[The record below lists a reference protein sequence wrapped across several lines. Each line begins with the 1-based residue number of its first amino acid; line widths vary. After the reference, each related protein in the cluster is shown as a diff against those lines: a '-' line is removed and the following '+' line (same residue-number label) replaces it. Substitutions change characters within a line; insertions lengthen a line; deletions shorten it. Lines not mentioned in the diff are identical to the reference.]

1 MLKTRAVILAEK
13 EVTYGTDPT
22 PLPASNAILCE
33 APEIEV
39 LGRKLERN
47 NVKSYFGTLA
57 PINVV
62 EGIKI
67 TFTTELKGSGVAGT
81 APEIGPL
88 LEACGMTHTNVPAT
102 SDQYDP
108 NSDLESAQESVTIY
122 FYQHNICHKVT
133 GCRGTF
139 SLEGKAAEYGK
150 IKFEF
155 TGIYAGPVDENIPA
169 ATFNATLP
177 PKLVSASFALGA
189 YAAIIENFKVDLG
202 NEIAKR
208 PSVNAATGIL
218 SYFIKERSVTGEIDP
233 EAVALSTWNPW
244 NLWANSTSGAIT
256 ITFGSAAGNK
266 CVVSGPT
273 VLLDSVKYAE
283 RESLLIYSTPLIF
296 SPDAGN
302 DEVRLLFS

>member
-1 MLKTRAVILAEK
+1 MLKTRAVILADK

-22 PLPASNAILCE
+22 PLPASNAVLCE
-33 APEIEV
+33 APEIEI
-39 LGRKLERN
+39 LGRKLERS

-57 PINVV
+57 PINVG

-67 TFTTELKGSGVAGT
+67 TFTAELKGSGTAGT

-88 LEACGMTHTNVPAT
+88 LEACGMTHTNIPGT
-102 SDQYDP
+102 SDSYDP

-150 IKFEF
+150 IRFEF
-155 TGIYAGPVDENIPA
+155 TGIYVGPVDENIPA
-169 ATFNATLP
+169 PTFNPTLP
-177 PKLVSASFALGA
+177 PKLLSASFSIGG

-208 PSVNAATGIL
+208 PSANAATGIL
-218 SYFIKERSVTGEIDP
+218 SYFIKERAVTGEIDP
-233 EAVALSTWNPW
+233 EAVVLSTWNPW
-244 NLWANSTSGAIT
+244 SLWENSASGALT
-256 ITFGSAAGNK
+256 ITFGSAAGNR
-266 CVVSGPT
+266 CVVSGPK
-273 VLLDSVKYAE
+273 VVLDSIKYAE
-283 RESLLIYSTPLIF
+283 RESLLAYSTPLIF
-296 SPDAGN
+296 TPDAGN
-302 DEVRLLFS
+302 DEVSLLFD